1 MVHYN
6 PYILTQPMDPEKKS
20 LNFIF
25 PTKYITPKSL
35 KFSHWPSKYKWVNAT
50 RILFIAHLAMG
61 FLRGSLRMIPSS
73 SALLPRLPLKTD
85 GNRLFLLDD
94 LTVGLSL

>member
-1 MVHYN
+1 
-6 PYILTQPMDPEKKS
+6 
-20 LNFIF
+20 
-25 PTKYITPKSL
+25 
-35 KFSHWPSKYKWVNAT
+35 
-50 RILFIAHLAMG
+50 MG

-94 LTVGLSL
+94 LTVGLSKNGVFTAYNTGAGDYNI